1 MKYKFLIVPI
11 LIISLMPCSCKKFNP
26 FENSKPT
33 MEYVSGNEKDKI
45 DIALK
50 QKLGVY
56 YNYFK
61 GLENLQKNT
70 GIQARLPF
78 DMVIE

>member
-1 MKYKFLIVPI
+1 
-11 LIISLMPCSCKKFNP
+11 
-26 FENSKPT
+26 
-33 MEYVSGNEKDKI
+33 MESMGNNDDKL
-45 DIALK
+45 DAVMK

-56 YNYFK
+56 YDYIQ

-78 DMVIE
+78 DMIIE